1 MTYRYKQ
8 ASGKEILMYKRGG
21 IWWTCIS
28 HNGRKIQKSLETSDK
43 KLAQAIEAKIRIELV
58 EGDYFEK
65 LVGRKK
71 MFKDMMDKFMV
82 EHAPKVSRNM
92 QISYASSLTHLNP
105 FFCESNL
112 LSISPKMVSR
122 YKVLR
127 NSEGAAPASINRE
140 LSMLSVAFN
149 VAIKEWE
156 WLKENPVSRVSNEK
170 ENNARDRWLTEEEE
184 KCLLENSPGW
194 LGEIIIFSLNTGL
207 RLGELI
213 SLEWSRVDIDKKTI
227 FIDKTKNGDRKTI
240 PLNKNALKVINSLS
254 KVRNIKNDYVFLNR
268 RSGKINPVSLSVAFR
283 RSLEKAKITNFR
295 FHDLRHCFA
304 TRMAQKGI
312 DLYMISKLLGH
323 KNIKMTQRYAHHCPE
338 SLRSG
343 VDALD
348 SDYISTTVG
357 KIAL

>member
-28 HNGRKIQKSLETSDK
+28 HNGRKIQKSLGTSNK
-43 KLAQAIEAKIRIELV
+43 KLAQAVEAKIRTELV
-58 EGDYFEK
+58 EGVYFEK

>member
-1 MTYRYKQ
+1 
-8 ASGKEILMYKRGG
+8 MYKRGG

>member
-1 MTYRYKQ
+1 VTYRYKQ
-8 ASGKEILMYKRGG
+8 ASGKEILMYKRSN
-21 IWWTCIS
+21 IWWMCIS
-28 HNGRKIQKSLETSDK
+28 HNGRKIQKSLGTSNK
-43 KLAQAIEAKIRIELV
+43 KVAQAVEAKIRTELV
-58 EGDYFEK
+58 EGSYFEK
-65 LVGRKK
+65 LIGINKTYK
-71 MFKDMMDKFMV
+71 EMMNKFMA
-82 EHAPKVSRNM
+82 EHAPKVSSSMRK
-92 QISYASSLTHLNP
+92 SYATSLTHLNP

>member
-1 MTYRYKQ
+1 VTYRYKQ

-28 HNGRKIQKSLETSDK
+28 HNGRKIQKSLGTSNK
-43 KLAQAIEAKIRIELV
+43 KLAQAVEAKIRTELV
-58 EGDYFEK
+58 EGVYFEK

-105 FFCESNL
+105 FFCEFNL

-156 WLKENPVSRVSNEK
+156 WLKENPVSMVSKEK

-184 KCLLENSPGW
+184 RCLVGNSPEW
-194 LGEIIIFSLNTGL
+194 LREIIIFSLNTGL
-207 RLGELI
+207 RQGELI
-213 SLEWSRVDIDKKTI
+213 SLEWLRVDIAKKTI
-227 FIDKTKNGDRKTI
+227 LIDKTKNGEKRTI
-240 PLNKNALKVINSLS
+240 PLNKNALKVINEMSR
-254 KVRNIKNDYVFLNR
+254 VRNIKNGYVFRNR
-268 RSGKINPVSLSVAFR
+268 DGGKVNSVSLGVAFR
-283 RSLEKAKITNFR
+283 SSLEKAKITNFR

-304 TRMAQKGI
+304 THMVQKGI
-312 DLYMISKLLGH
+312 DLYKISKLLGH
-323 KNIKMTQRYAHHCPE
+323 KDLKMTQRYAHHYPE

-343 VDALD
+343 VDVLD
-348 SDYISTTVG
+348 SDYVFTTVQENV
-357 KIAL
+357 L